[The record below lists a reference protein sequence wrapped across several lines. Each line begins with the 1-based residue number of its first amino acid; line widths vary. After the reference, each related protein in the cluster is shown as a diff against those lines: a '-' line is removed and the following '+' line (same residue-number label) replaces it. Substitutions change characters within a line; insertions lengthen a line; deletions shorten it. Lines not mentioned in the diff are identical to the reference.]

1 VSATE
6 SHIMSHSAA
15 SIESRIVRYADLM
28 PCRDAFIDTRS
39 PGSDQKENF
48 TIIGPGVAENPN
60 QHVHISEPHGFNIG
74 GARQPPRCLNSQHS
88 HDTVEV
94 FYVHSG
100 RWRFMTGEHGTDGE
114 VFMGPGDLISIPTRL
129 FRGFENVGEDTGF
142 LWAVLGG
149 DDAGHVMWAP
159 YVFDMARDF
168 GLVLLEDGTLIDT
181 AKGETVPP
189 GARPM
194 AETTA
199 QQVAALAK
207 VDSAALAHCVIPA
220 AMPRPAALRMATP
233 GVAERLLIG
242 SAPIDWPHGFTICEV
257 TLAPT
262 AAIAP
267 HRLSVPDVWF
277 VQEGDV
283 AVTID
288 GVTAACGAGDTITV
302 PQGAARSL
310 ANHGGGTARLVQV
323 RGGDALPVPEPV

>member
-1 VSATE
+1 MTGPAP
-6 SHIMSHSAA
+6 
-15 SIESRIVRYADLM
+15 IERRIVRYADLV

-88 HDTVEV
+88 HETVEV

-100 RWRFMTGEHGTDGE
+100 HWRFMTGERGTDGE

-159 YVFDMARDF
+159 YVFDMARDY
-168 GLVLLEDGTLIDT
+168 GLVLLEDGTLVDT

-189 GARPM
+189 DARPM
-194 AETTA
+194 PETTA
-199 QQVAALAK
+199 QQVAALARA
-207 VDSAALAHCVIPA
+207 DSAALAQCVIPA
-220 AMPRPAALRMATP
+220 AMPRPSALHADTP
-233 GVAERLLIG
+233 GIAERLLIG
-242 SAPIDWPHGFTICEV
+242 AAPIDWPHGFTVAEV
-257 TLAPT
+257 AIAPR

-267 HRLSVPDVWF
+267 HRLSVADVWF
-277 VQEGDV
+277 VQDGNV
-283 AVTID
+283 AVTIGD
-288 GVTAACGAGDTITV
+288 ETAICAPGDTITV
-302 PQGAARSL
+302 PRGAVRSL
-310 ANHGGGTARLVQV
+310 ANRGDAPARVVQV
-323 RGGDALPVPEPV
+323 RGGDTLPVPELV